1 MHDRPV
7 PGRLGRTLT
16 DVSEHAQLVVVA
28 ACGRQGM
35 PRLLWDGASRSLL
48 RSAGCP
54 VAVIPANGR

>member
-1 MHDRPV
+1 M
-7 PGRLGRTLT
+7 
-16 DVSEHAQLVVVA
+16 SEHAQLVVVA